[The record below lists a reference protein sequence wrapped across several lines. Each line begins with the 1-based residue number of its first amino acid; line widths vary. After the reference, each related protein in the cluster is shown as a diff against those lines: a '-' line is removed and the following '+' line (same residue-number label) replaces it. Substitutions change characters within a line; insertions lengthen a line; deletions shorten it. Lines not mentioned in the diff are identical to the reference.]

1 MPDSYTE
8 PGAPDAPLQA
18 AGLPGRVRQAL
29 ERACAVVTEEVA
41 RHQDALIDHTLGQ
54 LFRQAERA
62 RDAHT
67 QARQMQAQ
75 TQLARRRSELLPAFA
90 QALQARLAALRVQQ
104 TEAEVAGSP
113 GGHLELRLAEDPADD
128 AQALIR
134 DLGRR
139 QQARASLALYLL
151 GQRFGVLAG
160 SRAFDPERVPLGP
173 HMLCECM
180 DAAATRLGLERP
192 AREVLL
198 HAFDTQVLAH
208 YPALAEVLNQTLSQ
222 LGILPGLT
230 YVPVRAQPGAR
241 GPRGAPSE
249 AGKIYDAAADADPA
263 APSPSVP
270 AAPAPATA
278 PESDTPATAVGRGDA
293 VFAQWP
299 GMRPGASPLAAP
311 AATGTGAPSP
321 PPGSDRA
328 AGGESDAPSFDA
340 LHALLARRRAMLDKF
355 RPAATTPSTAA
366 AELPPQALRSAL
378 QRLQE
383 APPPSS
389 GDLGRAVQDLKQTV
403 LAQARQA
410 SGRGAALAGRD
421 ADTFELLSLLYA
433 QVSQQLRAGTPAR
446 SLLAR
451 LQVPVLRVALDDPGF
466 FLASDHPTR
475 QLLNTVAE
483 AGAGWLG
490 EDELDPH
497 WLQQVRQA
505 VELVVA
511 RFDGDVAVFA
521 EANRGLQEQQEL
533 MAHRAEVS
541 ERRHVEAARGRERLA
556 RSKQRAGEVL
566 EELRAGR
573 ALPRFAATLLEQ
585 AWSDVLTLTLL
596 RQGEQSAAWETMRAR
611 TAQILARLTGEAD
624 TPDPALATAIRRDL
638 LQIGYHAEEA
648 ERIAGHLCHP
658 GAMDTEADDA
668 ARTALAH
675 TLRQRA
681 RLGEGQAGAPRAERE
696 PLPPRTA
703 AEQDAY
709 DLLRTLPFGT
719 WLEFTVNQ
727 QGDRVRRRLSW
738 YSTLTDNA
746 LFVNQRGQR
755 VAEQTLDSV
764 ARLLAAGQAR
774 VVTQRQARLLDRAW
788 QATVQALQ
796 RFAGQPATAEAGA

>member
-1 MPDSYTE
+1 MPDSSS
-8 PGAPDAPLQA
+8 AAAWPDAPLQA

-29 ERACAVVTEEVA
+29 ERACAVVTDEVA

-62 RDAHT
+62 RDAHA

-75 TQLARRRSELLPAFA
+75 AQLARRRGELLPAFA
-90 QALQARLAALRVQQ
+90 QALQARLATLRAPQ
-104 TEAEVAGSP
+104 EAQAGPAHPP
-113 GGHLELRLAEDPADD
+113 GGRLELRLAEDPTDD

-134 DLGRR
+134 DIGRR

-160 SRAFDPERVPLGP
+160 SRAFEPERVPLGP
-173 HMLCECM
+173 HLLCECM
-180 DAAATRLGLERP
+180 DAAALRLGLERP

-198 HAFDTQVLAH
+198 QAFDAQVLAQ

-241 GPRGAPSE
+241 GPRGAPAAS
-249 AGKIYDAAADADPA
+249 AADSPGAGTEPAESAPGAPMSA
-263 APSPSVP
+263 APSGTAAATPASAGEAVFAHWPGTRLGAAPPATSAAPPLASPPASP
-270 AAPAPATA
+270 AAPA
-278 PESDTPATAVGRGDA
+278 
-293 VFAQWP
+293 
-299 GMRPGASPLAAP
+299 
-311 AATGTGAPSP
+311 
-321 PPGSDRA
+321 
-328 AGGESDAPSFDA
+328 DAPSLDA
-340 LHALLARRRAMLDKF
+340 LQALLARRRAMLDKF
-355 RPAATTPSTAA
+355 RPAAASPGGVA
-366 AELPPQALRSAL
+366 AELPPQELRSAL

-389 GDLGRAVQDLKQTV
+389 GDLGRAVQELKQTV

-466 FLASDHPTR
+466 FLAPDHPTR

-505 VELVVA
+505 VEQVVA
-511 RFDGDVAVFA
+511 RFDGDVGVFA

-556 RSKQRAGEVL
+556 QAKQRAGEVL

-573 ALPRFAATLLEQ
+573 TLPRFAATLLEQ

-596 RQGEQSAAWETMRAR
+596 RQGEQSAAWEALRAR
-611 TAQILARLTGEAD
+611 TARILA
-624 TPDPALATAIRRDL
+624 ALAGAPGAHDPGLAGAIRLDL

-648 ERIAGHLCHP
+648 ERIARHLGEP
-658 GAMDTEADDA
+658 EAADADTDADS
-668 ARTALAH
+668 RTALAH
-675 TLRQRA
+675 ALRQRA

-696 PLPPRTA
+696 PLPPRSA
-703 AEQDAY
+703 AEQEAH

-764 ARLLAAGQAR
+764 ARLMAAGQAR

-796 RFAGQPATAEAGA
+796 RFAGQPAPAAEAGA